1 MVQNCNDHKPVD
13 HNEQNPVT
21 KRSDPL
27 MNQERDYIW
36 WTNDQSDTRETINQE
51 FVKMGMNGKDRRRTQ
66 IKLNNP
72 FELPHK
78 TC

>member
-36 WTNDQSDTRETINQE
+36 WTKDQSDTRNNKPRICQ
-51 FVKMGMNGKDRRRTQ
+51 NGNEWQR
-66 IKLNNP
+66 
-72 FELPHK
+72 
-78 TC
+78 